1 MLKVAI
7 NRTESCEQHVALR
20 IELKLPITSCALISR
35 FNSSLLPRERG
46 VILC

>member
-20 IELKLPITSCALISR
+20 IELKLPITSYALISR
-35 FNSSLLPRERG
+35 FNSSLLSREKG
-46 VILC
+46 GQLC